1 MAENRNP
8 VDLREQSVSPRPIRM
23 VCLDLDGT
31 LFNGKKEVGSL
42 SRQQIRR
49 CLDQGVEVA
58 VVSGRAYQFAY
69 KTAQMIDPR
78 LSVIGFVGAYRSFHG
93 QAQGEPIPRAALNE
107 VLTLLKREDC
117 PAFMKQLNTIWC
129 SHDVPLSGDYVAYT
143 ADQPPQHRI
152 VVHSNQDL
160 PAIARKNP
168 DPVYKLLIRARGRT
182 EAIARQLRPLS
193 GIRIFIYPYGDIEV
207 ISAKADK
214 GIAIRKAADQLGI
227 DPAQILGIGDSV
239 NDLPMFEGCGLRV
252 AMGNAVEPVKACAD
266 YIMLTN
272 DEDGV
277 GEALR
282 QLVQ

>member
-1 MAENRNP
+1 M
-8 VDLREQSVSPRPIRM
+8 
-23 VCLDLDGT
+23 
-31 LFNGKKEVGSL
+31 
-42 SRQQIRR
+42 
-49 CLDQGVEVA
+49 
-58 VVSGRAYQFAY
+58 
-69 KTAQMIDPR
+69 
-78 LSVIGFVGAYRSFHG
+78 
-93 QAQGEPIPRAALNE
+93 
-107 VLTLLKREDC
+107 LTLLKREDC

-160 PAIARKNP
+160 PAIARQNP

-252 AMGNAVEPVKACAD
+252 AMGNAVEPVKARAD
-266 YIMLTN
+266 YITLTN

-282 QLVQ
+282 QLAQ

>member
-1 MAENRNP
+1 M
-8 VDLREQSVSPRPIRM
+8 
-23 VCLDLDGT
+23 
-31 LFNGKKEVGSL
+31 
-42 SRQQIRR
+42 
-49 CLDQGVEVA
+49 EVA

-129 SHDVPLSGDYVAYT
+129 SHDVPLSAIMWPI
-143 ADQPPQHRI
+143 PPISRRSIGLWCIPIRI
-152 VVHSNQDL
+152 CPPL
-160 PAIARKNP
+160 RGRIR

-182 EAIARQLRPLS
+182 EAIAQQLRPLS

-252 AMGNAVEPVKACAD
+252 AMGNAVEPVKARAD
-266 YIMLTN
+266 YITLTN

-277 GEALR
+277 GEARGSWSNKIVEKEYSCAER
-282 QLVQ
+282 QLYF

>member
-78 LSVIGFVGAYRSFHG
+78 LSVIGFVGAYRSF
-93 QAQGEPIPRAALNE
+93 
-107 VLTLLKREDC
+107 
-117 PAFMKQLNTIWC
+117 MKQLNTIWC

-160 PAIARKNP
+160 PAIARQNP

-182 EAIARQLRPLS
+182 EVIARQLRPLS

-214 GIAIRKAADQLGI
+214 GIAIRKAAEQLGI
-227 DPAQILGIGDSV
+227 DPVQILGIGDSV

-252 AMGNAVEPVKACAD
+252 AMGNAVEPVKARAD
-266 YIMLTN
+266 YITLTN
-272 DEDGV
+272 D
-277 GEALR
+277 
-282 QLVQ
+282 